1 MGKGGPRVPRRLGGL
16 STDAGPS
23 AQALGLSAK
32 RRRELYRI
40 AKAIC
45 RSAEERAEARDT
57 DPIAEVY
64 TALIALACDD
74 DLTYEDQC
82 EVERYCMAAGYV

>member
-16 STDAGPS
+16 NAAQGPS
-23 AQALGLSAK
+23 AQALGLGAQ

-45 RSAEERAEARDT
+45 RSAEERAEAHDT
-57 DPIAEVY
+57 DPVADVY
-64 TALIALACDD
+64 TALLALASDMD
-74 DLTYEDQC
+74 VTYEELC
-82 EVERYCMAAGYV
+82 EVERYCAAAGYY